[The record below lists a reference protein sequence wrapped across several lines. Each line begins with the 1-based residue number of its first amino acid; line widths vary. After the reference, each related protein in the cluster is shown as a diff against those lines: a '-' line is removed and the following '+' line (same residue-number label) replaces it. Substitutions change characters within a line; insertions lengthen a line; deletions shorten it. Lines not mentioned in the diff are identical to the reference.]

1 MADAKEIT
9 VNIDGTPVRVPDGTY
24 VWDAC
29 RKIGLEI
36 PNFCYIPGLRA
47 FGACRMCVVEVS
59 GRKGFELVTSCS
71 TPATDGMEVRTI
83 NERVWQQR
91 NMVMEALDTDHP
103 IDCPICEANGDCRL
117 QDYGYEYGVTGTDL
131 RRPKIVRPAER
142 LSPAIDLDRDR
153 CVFCGRCVRVCDET
167 VGATALA
174 FVERGV
180 ESLIDA
186 PFGRS
191 LLETPCVSCGQ
202 CIEVCPVG
210 ALSSRLYDRGKM
222 EHHWWQRKTE
232 TTCTYCSVGCTLK
245 LGTTRNQ
252 VYEVRSDDALG
263 LNDGL
268 TCVKGRFGM
277 DVISNNNRL
286 GTPLIRKDGQL
297 VQATWDEAL
306 DLVASRLHANR
317 GAVGVV
323 GSPKLTNEEGYALQK
338 LARMGLG
345 TNNIDYDGRATET
358 APLQVLHEMLGYA
371 APTNNLLD
379 TRQRAGCVLTVG
391 DSIYET
397 HPVYSYQ
404 LQRMVRLTNK
414 TVIVISPRFTKMC
427 EWATI
432 WLSPPAGMED
442 LVIHAMARVILDA
455 GLVSGDWLLA
465 NTEGSGEYMHSLRA
479 AELSLEE
486 VSRVTGVSQ
495 RDIVAAAYLY
505 ATGGK
510 ESGPVTLPKPT
521 HPSNLYAG
529 NGHSAGGRKDISG
542 DIPSAQE
549 PTAQATIAKPEDG
562 FPPSTIVFS
571 ACGPYTL
578 TTRAVAG
585 LVNLALLTGN
595 VGRAGAGVNP
605 LVKSSNSM
613 GAIDMGLQPDRFPG
627 YRPVSA
633 DNAREMESLWTLD
646 PDRST
651 PEVPAEPGMSLAQM
665 VDAAESGDLRAMWVV
680 GSNPVLSPDLP
691 DSERVRAALGKLDF
705 LVVQDI
711 YMNETGELADVIL
724 PACSYAEK
732 EGTYTNA
739 ERRIQRVRQ
748 AIEPVGASKPDLY
761 IFNEVAKRLGLHL
774 TSYNP
779 KDVMEEIARVV
790 PVYGGVSYARI
801 EMTEFVDDAIPMPA
815 AVSYKQL
822 KIKSLMWP
830 VNDRMDPGTPV
841 LYTDGFGTPNG
852 KARMW
857 PVKAPRSETE
867 AREGVKSF
875 GGDTLMA
882 TVGFPLF
889 PFGSGTLSRHSYGM
903 SEVEPHPRLHLN
915 PSDAERL
922 GIGDVSAVVVNLDGE
937 DADDVYAVSLVVDN
951 VPQGRAFLAM
961 RLVQAGTSRT
971 VRSMRHSISS
981 DRSGERK
988 AVALRVRAASEVEG
1002 RTMRELQPAAT
1013 DTHLEPSVQPI

>member
-29 RKIGLEI
+29 RKVGLEI

-59 GRKGFELVTSCS
+59 GRRGFELVTSCS

-91 NMVMEALDTDHP
+91 NMVMEALDVDHP

-186 PFGRS
+186 PFGKS

-252 VYEVRSDDALG
+252 VYEVRTDDALG

-277 DVISNNNRL
+277 DVINTNNRL
-286 GTPLIRKDGQL
+286 STPLIRKNGQL
-297 VQATWDEAL
+297 VQATWSEAL

-317 GAVGVV
+317 GAVGVI
-323 GSPKLTNEEGYALQK
+323 GSPKLTNEEAYAMQK
-338 LARMGLG
+338 LARLGLG
-345 TNNIDYDGRATET
+345 TNNIDYDGRATEI
-358 APLQVLHEMLGYA
+358 APLEVLREMLGYA
-371 APTNNLLD
+371 APTNNLID
-379 TRQRAGCVLTVG
+379 TRQKSGCVLTVG

-397 HPVYSYQ
+397 HPVYGYQ

-414 TVIVISPRFTKMC
+414 TAIVISPRYTKVC
-427 EWATI
+427 EWATL
-432 WLSPPAGMED
+432 WLAPPAGMED
-442 LVIHAMARVILDA
+442 LIVNAMARVILDA
-455 GLVSGDWLLA
+455 GIDQGDQLQA
-465 NTEGSGEYMHSLRA
+465 GIEGSGEYMHSLRA
-479 AELSLEE
+479 AEFSLDE
-486 VSRVTGVSQ
+486 VSRVTGVASD
-495 RDIVAAAYLY
+495 DIVAAAYLY

-521 HPSNLYAG
+521 HPSNLYAS

-542 DIPSAQE
+542 DIPSAKE
-549 PTAQATIAKPEDG
+549 PTAQVARPEGG
-562 FPPSTIVFS
+562 FLPSTIVFS

-578 TTRAVAG
+578 TPRTVAG
-585 LVNLALLTGN
+585 LVNLGLLTGN
-595 VGRAGAGVNP
+595 IGRAGGGVNP

-613 GAIDMGLQPDRFPG
+613 GAIDMGLQPGYFPG
-627 YRPVSA
+627 MRPVTA
-633 DNAREMESLWTLD
+633 DNAREMEELWNVD
-646 PDRST
+646 PDRASS
-651 PEVPAEPGMSLAQM
+651 EVSADPGLSLTQM
-665 VDAAESGDLRAMWVV
+665 VDAADMGEIKAMWVV
-680 GSNPVLSPDLP
+680 GSNPVLSPDMP
-691 DSERVRAALGKLDF
+691 DSDRVRAALDKLDF

-711 YMNETGELADVIL
+711 YMNETGEIADVIL
-724 PACSYAEK
+724 PASSYAEK

-748 AIEPVGASKPDLY
+748 AIEPVGASKPDLH
-761 IFNEVAKRLGLHL
+761 IFKEVAARLGLHL
-774 TSYNP
+774 GSYNP
-779 KDVMEEIARVV
+779 KEVMDEIAKVV
-790 PVYGGVSYARI
+790 PVYRGVSYARL

-815 AVSYKQL
+815 ATSYKQL
-822 KIKSLMWP
+822 KVRGLIWP
-830 VNDRMDPGTPV
+830 VSDRMDPGTPV
-841 LYTDGFGTPNG
+841 LYADGFSTSSKKAQMWSARAPQAASESGT
-852 KARMW
+852 A
-857 PVKAPRSETE
+857 T
-867 AREGVKSF
+867 F

-882 TVGFPLF
+882 TIGFPLF
-889 PFGSGTLSRHSYGM
+889 PFGSGTLSRHSFGM

-915 PSDAERL
+915 PQDAERL
-922 GIGDVSAVVVNLDGE
+922 GIKDVAPVVVTLDGDE
-937 DADDVYAVSLVVDN
+937 DADEVYAISMVTDR
-951 VPQGRAFLAM
+951 VPKGRAFFAM
-961 RLVQAGTSRT
+961 RLVQGGTSRS
-971 VRSMRHSISS
+971 VRRMRYTIAS

-988 AVALRVRAASEVEG
+988 AVALKVRPASQTEG

-1013 DTHLEPSVQPI
+1013 DTHLEPSIQPI